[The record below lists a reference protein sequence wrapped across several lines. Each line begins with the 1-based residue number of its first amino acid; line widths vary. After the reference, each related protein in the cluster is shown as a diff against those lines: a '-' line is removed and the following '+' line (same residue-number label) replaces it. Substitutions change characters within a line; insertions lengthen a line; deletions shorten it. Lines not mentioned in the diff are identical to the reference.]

1 MNLAATVKD
10 LEPALRTRIN
20 TLIEEGRDIF
30 HEFDLEVRQRA
41 FHPFVPANYDK
52 ILARLLDYREPG
64 LRFLEWGS
72 GTGIITIMADMLG
85 FEAYG
90 IEMDPELVR
99 VARGLAA
106 KYDSNAKFAA
116 GTFLPMGYAW
126 KDATGDNRL
135 GTLGGGVSAYA
146 ELKHPLEDFHIV
158 YGYPW
163 DGEAAIMQD
172 VMRAFGGPDSRL
184 IVHGSTDYEIYQ
196 GQRRQLSAYKK
207 EEQV

>member
-1 MNLAATVKD
+1 VASVKD
-10 LEPALRTRIN
+10 LDPALRARI
-20 TLIEEGRDIF
+20 TALIEEGRDIF

-52 ILARLLDYREPG
+52 ILARLLDYRAPG

-90 IEMDPELVR
+90 IEMDADLVK
-99 VARGLAA
+99 VARTLAA
-106 KYDSNAKFAA
+106 KYESGARFAV
-116 GTFLPMGYAW
+116 GTFLPMGYKW
-126 KDATGDNRL
+126 KDSSGDDRL

-163 DGEAAIMQD
+163 DGEGLIMQD
-172 VMRAFGGPDSRL
+172 IMRAFGGRDARL
-184 IVHGSTDYEIYQ
+184 ILHGSTDYEICR
-196 GQRRQLSAYKK
+196 GQRRQLSAYEK
-207 EEQV
+207 EV